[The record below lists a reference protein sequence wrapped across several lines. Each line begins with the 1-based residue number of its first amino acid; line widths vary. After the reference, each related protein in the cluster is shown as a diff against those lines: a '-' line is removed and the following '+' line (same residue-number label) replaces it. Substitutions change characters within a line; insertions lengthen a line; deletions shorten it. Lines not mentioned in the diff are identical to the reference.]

1 MNNMNKY
8 QFFWGLIIGLLLGT
22 GAFSIYRN
30 GNKIIANSSEN
41 REGMHSLINPLL
53 ECYQDEETE
62 GIKNLNISKVK
73 LEEKVEHLKNKNNL
87 SSISVYV
94 RDLNNGPWIGLNE
107 KDEFIGASLLKVP
120 MLISVMKKFES
131 DPGLIDKKILYQNPT
146 TNSEQYFKSSKKI
159 EVGQEYSVG
168 DLVNYMI
175 YYSDNDAAAI
185 LAGLVDMETVNNT
198 MKSVG
203 FGPPETGKNF
213 LVNTK
218 IYAGFFRV
226 LFNASYLSKGYSDAA
241 LKVLTGT
248 EFDKGITK
256 PLPKNIVVAHKFGEK
271 EADGLKQVHDCGI
284 VYYPNH
290 PYLICVMTKGYDY
303 EKMASSISD
312 ISKFIYDEV
321 VEGLN

>member
-175 YYSDNDAAAI
+175 
-185 LAGLVDMETVNNT
+185 
-198 MKSVG
+198 
-203 FGPPETGKNF
+203 
-213 LVNTK
+213 
-218 IYAGFFRV
+218 
-226 LFNASYLSKGYSDAA
+226 
-241 LKVLTGT
+241 
-248 EFDKGITK
+248 
-256 PLPKNIVVAHKFGEK
+256 
-271 EADGLKQVHDCGI
+271 
-284 VYYPNH
+284 
-290 PYLICVMTKGYDY
+290 
-303 EKMASSISD
+303 
-312 ISKFIYDEV
+312 
-321 VEGLN
+321 